1 MGPFDAAGSNGSL
14 AENRGNTSWQSNA
27 LTRPEVSVQLPKSQV
42 KDPKIKRKS
51 PHLPTHF
58 GKPEAVRTD
67 HPRKIGSR
75 RSKHWRGDPM
85 RTGPFSRDSPVQAP
99 PEPPI
104 IDEDK

>member
-1 MGPFDAAGSNGSL
+1 MAKQRTHTARGFGAVTEISSQGPKS
-14 AENRGNTSWQSNA
+14 RGNRRTCP
-27 LTRPEVSVQLPKSQV
+27 LTLASQRLSER
-42 KDPKIKRKS
+42 I
-51 PHLPTHF
+51 
-58 GKPEAVRTD
+58 